1 MHVGKKIQIV
11 VIIMQLLVNIV
22 LKNMGKVGV
31 MEIANG
37 ATINAQMELLQ
48 VIDYK
53 ISICKL

>member
-22 LKNMGKVGV
+22 LREMEHLGV

-37 ATINAQMELLQ
+37 AI
-48 VIDYK
+48 
-53 ISICKL
+53 ISV

>member
-22 LKNMGKVGV
+22 LKDMGKVGV

-37 ATINAQMELLQ
+37 AI
-48 VIDYK
+48 
-53 ISICKL
+53 ISV

>member
-22 LKNMGKVGV
+22 LKNMEKVGV

-37 ATINAQMELLQ
+37 AI
-48 VIDYK
+48 
-53 ISICKL
+53 ISV